1 MLFFEQSYN
10 IPMNLE
16 SAPKKQLLEVI
27 SISQEKLS
35 EDAMRFG
42 IEAGECVQIVNK
54 LPGGPIVIQR
64 NQQQI
69 AIGRELAKA
78 IEVKIKN

>member
-1 MLFFEQSYN
+1 
-10 IPMNLE
+10 MNLE

>member
-1 MLFFEQSYN
+1 
-10 IPMNLE
+10 MNLDT
-16 SAPKKQLLEVI
+16 APKKQLLEVV

-54 LPGGPIVIQR
+54 LPGGPIVIQK

-69 AIGRELAKA
+69 AIGRELARV

>member
-1 MLFFEQSYN
+1 
-10 IPMNLE
+10 MNLLD
-16 SAPKKQLLEVI
+16 APRSSILEVT
-27 SISQEKLS
+27 SINQNKLA

-42 IEAGECVQIVNK
+42 IEAGECIRIINK

-78 IEVKIKN
+78 IEVKIKNLS

>member
-1 MLFFEQSYN
+1 
-10 IPMNLE
+10 MNLE
-16 SAPKKQLLEVI
+16 DAPKKKILEII

-42 IEAGECVQIVNK
+42 IECGECVQIINK
-54 LPGGPIVIQR
+54 LPGGPIVIQK

-78 IEVKIKN
+78 VEVRIKA

>member
-1 MLFFEQSYN
+1 
-10 IPMNLE
+10 MNLE
-16 SAPKKQLLEVI
+16 DAPKKLILEIV
-27 SISQEKLS
+27 SINQEKLS

-42 IEAGECVQIVNK
+42 IECGECVQIINK
-54 LPGGPIVIQR
+54 LPGGPIVIQK

-78 IEVKIKN
+78 IEIKIIE

>member
-1 MLFFEQSYN
+1 
-10 IPMNLE
+10 MNLE

-54 LPGGPIVIQR
+54 LPGGPIVIQK

-69 AIGRELAKA
+69 AIGRELARV

>member
-1 MLFFEQSYN
+1 
-10 IPMNLE
+10 MNLE
-16 SAPKKQLLEVI
+16 DAPKKSILEIV
-27 SISQEKLS
+27 SINQEKLS

-42 IEAGECVQIVNK
+42 IECGECVKIINK
-54 LPGGPIVIQR
+54 LPGGPIVIQK

-78 IEVKIKN
+78 IEVKIRIEN

>member
-1 MLFFEQSYN
+1 
-10 IPMNLE
+10 MNLE
-16 SAPKKQLLEVI
+16 DAPKKSILEVV
-27 SISQEKLS
+27 SINQEKLS

-42 IEAGECVQIVNK
+42 IEAGECIQIINK
-54 LPGGPIVIQR
+54 LPGGPIVIQK

-78 IEVKIKN
+78 IEVRIVKNNNG

>member
-1 MLFFEQSYN
+1 
-10 IPMNLE
+10 MNLE
-16 SAPKKQLLEVI
+16 DAPNKSVLEIV
-27 SISQEKLS
+27 SINQSKLS

-42 IEAGECVQIVNK
+42 IEAGECVQIINK

-69 AIGRELAKA
+69 AIGRELARA
-78 IEVKIKN
+78 IIVRIIDPN

>member
-1 MLFFEQSYN
+1 MN
-10 IPMNLE
+10 MNLE
-16 SAPKKQLLEVI
+16 EAPSKTTIEI
-27 SISQEKLS
+27 MSISEEKLS
-35 EDAMRFG
+35 NDAMRFG
-42 IEAGECVQIVNK
+42 IEAGECIKIINK

-78 IEVKIKN
+78 IEVRVKS